1 MKRFTGIFTPIITPF
16 KSDDT
21 LDEAGLRRNVARWM
35 ETSLTGLVVLGSN
48 GEAAQLDDAEADR
61 IVDIVRGDVPSN
73 RPLIAGTG
81 RESTRATI
89 EATRRAA
96 CCRRRC
102 GARANAVVL
111 QVADDDRRVC
121 SPLHRCRGGVARSRD
136 ALQRDDVHGSE
147 SAARR
152 CRAIWQHIRTSSG

>member
-1 MKRFTGIFTPIITPF
+1 MKRFTGIFTPIVTPF

-21 LDEAGLRRNVARWM
+21 LDETGLRRNVARWM
-35 ETSLTGLVVLGSN
+35 ETSLSGLVVLGSN

-96 CCRRRC
+96 SAGVDAVLVRTPSFSYDRPNIGPGRLPAWAGC
-102 GARANAVVL
+102 ARAAV
-111 QVADDDRRVC
+111 
-121 SPLHRCRGGVARSRD
+121 
-136 ALQRDDVHGSE
+136 
-147 SAARR
+147 
-152 CRAIWQHIRTSSG
+152 AI